1 MRIVKVNKDSIA
13 NILSDLLKRSP
24 TNYGDFQDKVD
35 AIIKNVRDNGDK
47 AVFDYTAQFDKAEI
61 NADNILVTEE
71 EIKEAYEEVDDE
83 LIKVIRKAIKNIRD
97 FHEKQIQKSWFE
109 TREDGVMLGQ
119 KVTPMETCRC
129 LCTRWKSSLSI
140 FCTDEHCSSTG
151 CRSEKYHHGNTS
163 WKRWKSYSQIH

>member
-61 NADNILVTEE
+61 NAENILVTEE
-71 EIKEAYEEVDDE
+71 EIKEAFDEVVRTTAE
-83 LIKVIRKAIKNIRD
+83 QLR
-97 FHEKQIQKSWFE
+97 
-109 TREDGVMLGQ
+109 
-119 KVTPMETCRC
+119 
-129 LCTRWKSSLSI
+129 
-140 FCTDEHCSSTG
+140 
-151 CRSEKYHHGNTS
+151 
-163 WKRWKSYSQIH
+163 

>member
-1 MRIVKVNKDSIA
+1 MY
-13 NILSDLLKRSP
+13 KR
-24 TNYGDFQDKVD
+24 Q
-35 AIIKNVRDNGDK
+35 IIKNVRDNGDK

-119 KVTPMETCRC
+119 KVTPMETCGAVSYTH
-129 LCTRWKSSLSI
+129 L
-140 FCTDEHCSSTG
+140 DV
-151 CRSEKYHHGNTS
+151 Y
-163 WKRWKSYSQIH
+163 KRQAL

>member
-1 MRIVKVNKDSIA
+1 MEQERISKIIVALKKIFDEKEQSGGEKYENSKVNKDSIA

-71 EIKEAYEEVDDE
+71 EVTKEAT
-83 LIKVIRKAIKNIRD
+83 KKWTMN
-97 FHEKQIQKSWFE
+97 
-109 TREDGVMLGQ
+109 
-119 KVTPMETCRC
+119 
-129 LCTRWKSSLSI
+129 
-140 FCTDEHCSSTG
+140 
-151 CRSEKYHHGNTS
+151 
-163 WKRWKSYSQIH
+163 

>member
-1 MRIVKVNKDSIA
+1 MTVQNLSLIHIS

-71 EIKEAYEEVDDE
+71 EIKEAYEEVDE
-83 LIKVIRKAIKNIRD
+83 MCIRD
-97 FHEKQIQKSWFE
+97 
-109 TREDGVMLGQ
+109 RV
-119 KVTPMETCRC
+119 
-129 LCTRWKSSLSI
+129 
-140 FCTDEHCSSTG
+140 
-151 CRSEKYHHGNTS
+151 
-163 WKRWKSYSQIH
+163 

>member
-24 TNYGDFQDKVD
+24 TKYGDFQDKVD

-61 NADNILVTEE
+61 NAENILVTEE

-83 LIKVIRKAIKNIRD
+83 LIKVIRKAIKN
-97 FHEKQIQKSWFE
+97 
-109 TREDGVMLGQ
+109 TREFAQAFAIGECV
-119 KVTPMETCRC
+119 
-129 LCTRWKSSLSI
+129 
-140 FCTDEHCSSTG
+140 
-151 CRSEKYHHGNTS
+151 
-163 WKRWKSYSQIH
+163 

>member
-71 EIKEAYEEVDDE
+71 EIKEVKEQITFMKESAKRSR
-83 LIKVIRKAIKNIRD
+83 IFVISMKNR
-97 FHEKQIQKSWFE
+97 FRRAGLRQEKTE
-109 TREDGVMLGQ
+109 
-119 KVTPMETCRC
+119 
-129 LCTRWKSSLSI
+129 
-140 FCTDEHCSSTG
+140 
-151 CRSEKYHHGNTS
+151 
-163 WKRWKSYSQIH
+163 

>member
-1 MRIVKVNKDSIA
+1 MKKNRPEERNMRIVKVNKDSIA

-71 EIKEAYEEVDDE
+71 EIKEVKEQITFMKEYREV
-83 LIKVIRKAIKNIRD
+83 LQSV
-97 FHEKQIQKSWFE
+97 
-109 TREDGVMLGQ
+109 
-119 KVTPMETCRC
+119 
-129 LCTRWKSSLSI
+129 
-140 FCTDEHCSSTG
+140 
-151 CRSEKYHHGNTS
+151 
-163 WKRWKSYSQIH
+163 SYTHLTLPTIA

>member
-119 KVTPMETCRC
+119 KAPMETQC
-129 LCTRWKSSLSI
+129 LCVPGGKAVLSI
-140 FCTDEHCSSTG
+140 SKVF
-151 CRSEKYHHGNTS
+151 
-163 WKRWKSYSQIH
+163 

>member
-71 EIKEAYEEVDDE
+71 EIKEYLAGN
-83 LIKVIRKAIKNIRD
+83 L
-97 FHEKQIQKSWFE
+97 
-109 TREDGVMLGQ
+109 
-119 KVTPMETCRC
+119 CRC
-129 LCTRWKSSLSI
+129 SGYEGQLRGILDFLEYKKNK
-140 FCTDEHCSSTG
+140 DGGAE
-151 CRSEKYHHGNTS
+151 
-163 WKRWKSYSQIH
+163 

>member
-61 NADNILVTEE
+61 NAFLW
-71 EIKEAYEEVDDE
+71 
-83 LIKVIRKAIKNIRD
+83 LLPRKQ
-97 FHEKQIQKSWFE
+97 F
-109 TREDGVMLGQ
+109 
-119 KVTPMETCRC
+119 MET
-129 LCTRWKSSLSI
+129 
-140 FCTDEHCSSTG
+140 
-151 CRSEKYHHGNTS
+151 
-163 WKRWKSYSQIH
+163 

>member
-83 LIKVIRKAIKNIRD
+83 LIKLSAKRSRIFVISMKNR
-97 FHEKQIQKSWFE
+97 FRRAGLRQEKTE
-109 TREDGVMLGQ
+109 
-119 KVTPMETCRC
+119 
-129 LCTRWKSSLSI
+129 
-140 FCTDEHCSSTG
+140 
-151 CRSEKYHHGNTS
+151 
-163 WKRWKSYSQIH
+163 

>member
-109 TREDGVMLGQ
+109 TREDGVMLDR
-119 KVTPMETCRC
+119 K
-129 LCTRWKSSLSI
+129 
-140 FCTDEHCSSTG
+140 
-151 CRSEKYHHGNTS
+151 
-163 WKRWKSYSQIH
+163 